1 MVKNYGG
8 NKSKKMGRKFV
19 NQPRDR
25 KVRFAEE
32 VEEQYAVVTK
42 LFGNGMA
49 EVKCIDNVTRL
60 CVFRKKFKGRSKRDN
75 MVSMGTVVLIGV
87 RSWEVIAA
95 DSKKLEKCDLLEV
108 YSSADVDKLRKMA
121 SWENWNVLATA
132 SDLFGPKF
140 EDTEGVDFVDQQVL
154 EYKEGGKK
162 ARQTKSFSEIYG
174 EISDSSDDEDS
185 HKKDVSQHSEKV
197 AESTKSDTD
206 EDSSEDTAEHV
217 GQDTGKEVYVNTKV
231 NFVNSKTNKNK
242 NDEDDFDIDD
252 I

>member
-95 DSKKLEKCDLLEV
+95 DSKKLENCVKRRC
-108 YSSADVDKLRKMA
+108 SLRKP
-121 SWENWNVLATA
+121 SLVIVPKKHLIQFCYLPLKRPLTC
-132 SDLFGPKF
+132 LFCI
-140 EDTEGVDFVDQQVL
+140 
-154 EYKEGGKK
+154 
-162 ARQTKSFSEIYG
+162 R
-174 EISDSSDDEDS
+174 SSS
-185 HKKDVSQHSEKV
+185 LRKPP
-197 AESTKSDTD
+197 
-206 EDSSEDTAEHV
+206 
-217 GQDTGKEVYVNTKV
+217 
-231 NFVNSKTNKNK
+231 
-242 NDEDDFDIDD
+242 
-252 I
+252 